1 MKNFLFR
8 FKIQCIHIYNANKW
22 YWHVKAHCPWVKYIL
37 RDDHLTKGF
46 IFTSAHCS
54 IQIICSNLQ
63 FHSDNKQAQTTWEG
77 EQGDQVL
84 RAGGRSH
91 PPLPTGQPCLNFVK
105 RDLSFVETS
114 KLYHGVFLQ
123 EVDRSC
129 RRAHT
134 QSTLSMQSVGTTSGT
149 SSSPVPPGGSQ
160 SMAMTMTMT
169 MTITITLAFVWWLY
183 YCKWLLQLINGNDN
197 DIRTCC
203 SKHE

>member
-8 FKIQCIHIYNANKW
+8 FKIQCIHIYNASKW

-46 IFTSAHCS
+46 IFTSVHCS

-91 PPLPTGQPCLNFVK
+91 PPLPTGQLCLNFVLCWNFK
-105 RDLSFVETS
+105 VIWCYFSRRLIV
-114 KLYHGVFLQ
+114 V
-123 EVDRSC
+123 VDAPTPSRLFPC
-129 RRAHT
+129 KVLERPVAPRHRPFH
-134 QSTLSMQSVGTTSGT
+134 QVGL
-149 SSSPVPPGGSQ
+149 SQ
-160 SMAMTMTMT
+160 SQSRLWKSFFRNILYSIWLTFRKA
-169 MTITITLAFVWWLY
+169 TLFGQWN
-183 YCKWLLQLINGNDN
+183 CNCQL
-197 DIRTCC
+197 
-203 SKHE
+203 SK